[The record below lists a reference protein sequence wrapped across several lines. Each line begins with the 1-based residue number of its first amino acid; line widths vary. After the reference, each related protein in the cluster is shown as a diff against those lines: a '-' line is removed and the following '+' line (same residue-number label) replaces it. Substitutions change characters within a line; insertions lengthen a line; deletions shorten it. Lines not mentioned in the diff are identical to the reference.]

1 MSART
6 STNGKSP
13 ADLVKLAQAS
23 GSIVLDGN
31 DYAIK
36 DLIEITRALKTGCT
50 LTILNAG
57 GKNTTDLLRVVAD
70 APGQVIFS

>member
-1 MSART
+1 MSI
-6 STNGKSP
+6 NGKSP

-31 DYAIK
+31 AYAIR
-36 DLIEITRALKTGCT
+36 DLMEITRALRSACT

-57 GKNTTDLLRVVAD
+57 GKNTPDLLSLVA
-70 APGQVIFS
+70 

>member
-1 MSART
+1 MST
-6 STNGKSP
+6 KGKSP

-36 DLIEITRALKTGCT
+36 DLIEITQALKTGCT

-57 GKNTTDLLRVVAD
+57 GKNTTDLLRLVAE
-70 APGQVIFS
+70 APGQIIFS

>member
-1 MSART
+1 MSAGM

-13 ADLVKLAQAS
+13 ADLIKLAQAS

-31 DYAIK
+31 GYAIK
-36 DLIEITRALKTGCT
+36 DLIEITRALKTDCT
-50 LTILNAG
+50 LTILNAE
-57 GKNTTDLLRVVAD
+57 GKNTTDLLRLVAE